1 MAKKIERG
9 KRTPSFDFE
18 YVTSAVS
25 VLQNDGIVIH
35 VLNDSGAVA
44 KTQVLIYQNTGAG
57 AVTAVDS
64 GVIDVVATWVWG
76 LGFTVSVSGE
86 YWLRVR
92 TTSEFLIP
100 KASFERFQSSV
111 WIPIVSYRPGDFAV
125 FKLKPRRTRIW

>member
-1 MAKKIERG
+1 VAKKIERG
-9 KRTPSFDFE
+9 KRAPRFDFE

-25 VLQNDGIVIH
+25 VLQNDGIVVH

-92 TTSEFLIP
+92 TTSGFSSP
-100 KASFERFQSSV
+100 KPRSSV
-111 WIPIVSYRPGDFAV
+111 FSLPFGFR
-125 FKLKPRRTRIW
+125 L

>member
-1 MAKKIERG
+1 VAKKSERG
-9 KRTPSFDFE
+9 KKTPNFDFE

-25 VLQNDGIVIH
+25 VLQNDGIVVH

-57 AVTAVDS
+57 AVTVVDS

-76 LGFTVSVSGE
+76 LGFTISTSGE

-92 TTSEFLIP
+92 ATSEVLIP

>member
-1 MAKKIERG
+1 VAKRNERG
-9 KRTPSFDFE
+9 KKAQSFDFE

-25 VLQNDGIVIH
+25 VLQNDGIVVH

-44 KTQVLIYQNTGAG
+44 KTQVLIYQNTGAS
-57 AVTAVDS
+57 AVTAADGG
-64 GVIDVVATWVWG
+64 GVDVVATWVWG
-76 LGFTVSVSGE
+76 LGFTISTSGE

-92 TTSEFLIP
+92 ATSEFLIP